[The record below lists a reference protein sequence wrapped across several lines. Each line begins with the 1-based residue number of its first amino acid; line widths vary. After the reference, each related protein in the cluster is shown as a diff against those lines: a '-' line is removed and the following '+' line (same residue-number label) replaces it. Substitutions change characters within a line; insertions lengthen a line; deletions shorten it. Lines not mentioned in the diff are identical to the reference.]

1 MLSTYGM
8 VCNILLF
15 TYVAFQPF
23 IKLRFCVN
31 DSHRAARAGVMP
43 QNFEWMMLAGPP
55 SKSSQGMVMIRRTS
69 PLRCLLVQGKRA
81 GRDSETHAASV

>member
-1 MLSTYGM
+1 MVMLSTYGM

-31 DSHRAARAGVMP
+31 DTQRGQS
-43 QNFEWMMLAGPP
+43 W
-55 SKSSQGMVMIRRTS
+55 
-69 PLRCLLVQGKRA
+69 
-81 GRDSETHAASV
+81 RDATKF